1 MARRAGGMALVACLG
16 WFVVLAAGCTS
27 GKGKAQISTPPVRSN
42 ISVPSSF
49 SAVLPTSPAP
59 VTPTTAAGSN
69 VSGSWSGRYSGAFT
83 GTFQLSWQQAGIDL
97 SGTIT
102 LSTQSGPVTLTGT
115 ISGDTIFFGT
125 VGSSQAITYSGK
137 VSGNSMSGTYQI
149 GGAPGGPWSATKS

>member
-1 MARRAGGMALVACLG
+1 MSLVACLG
-16 WFVVLAAGCTS
+16 CLVVLAAGCSS
-27 GKGKAQISTPPVRSN
+27 GKGKAQISTPPVLSN
-42 ISVPSSF
+42 ISVPSSS
-49 SAVLPTSPAP
+49 SAALPTSP
-59 VTPTTAAGSN
+59 VTPTTAARGN

-102 LSTQSGPVTLTGT
+102 LSTQPTPVTLTGT

-137 VSGNSMSGTYQI
+137 VSGNTMSGTYQI
-149 GGAPGGPWSATKS
+149 DGAPGGPWSATKS